1 MLSGNFFADTA
12 EVFELISADFLD
24 QLLEKYALD
33 SVIHITDEHARIIAS
48 TDSVRVGMTSTTAQ
62 YIIQV
67 KHPSVIEREEQQD
80 GHMIYGTPIML
91 NNELRGAVIV
101 HGEASAVQRGIAVR
115 AAFEAAL
122 EYDMYSRTLSNT
134 DERGQ
139 LAWMILSGQVD
150 SSKLISTMNQQE
162 IDPYLLRSVICIKL
176 QFHQTSYF
184 NINLRLGYQSSI
196 EFVRNE
202 AAKRLS
208 ASRYLNMQ
216 DIVFIY
222 DRNTIVVIKSFIPVQ
237 DYSRV
242 YLALDKICQDFI
254 DELESFSAFS
264 FNMAYGN
271 LYTDI
276 ADVKKSFEEAVE
288 TIRIGKKAG
297 RSEQLYILENILF
310 DNIYHHLHAQIL
322 KKLLNPNLKKLE
334 KKDGTLRTELLD
346 CAEHFIDNCMNI
358 SAASEKSSLHR
369 NTIRMRLEKLY
380 ELTGL
385 DPAKNFH
392 DAFIIKMLA
401 VRLRQEPDAK

>member
-1 MLSGNFFADTA
+1 
-12 EVFELISADFLD
+12 LINADFLE
-24 QLLEKYALD
+24 QILEKYASN
-33 SVIHITDEHARIIAS
+33 SVIHITDDHARIIAS
-48 TDSVRVGMTSTTAQ
+48 TDSLRVGMNSSTAQ
-62 YIIQV
+62 YILQV
-67 KHPSVIEREEQQD
+67 KRPSVIEREDEREEQD
-80 GHMIYGTPIML
+80 GYMIYGTPVFL
-91 NNELRGAVIV
+91 NNELNGTVVV
-101 HGEASAVQRGIAVR
+101 HGQASAVQQGSAVR
-115 AAFEAAL
+115 AALEAAL
-122 EYDMYSRTLSNT
+122 EYDLYSRTLSNS

-139 LAWMILSGQVD
+139 LAWLILSGQAD
-150 SSKLISTMNQQE
+150 NGKLISMMNQQE
-162 IDPYLLRSVICIKL
+162 IDPLLLRSVICINL

-196 EFVRNE
+196 EFARSE

-208 ASRYLNMQ
+208 ANRYLNTQ
-216 DIVFIY
+216 DLVFIY
-222 DRNTIVVIKSFIPVQ
+222 DRNTLVVIKSFIPVQ

-254 DELESFSAFS
+254 EELGSFSAFS

-276 ADVKKSFEEAVE
+276 SDVKKSFDEAREV
-288 TIRIGKKAG
+288 IHIGRKAG
-297 RSEQLYILENILF
+297 RTENLYILENILF
-310 DNIYHHLHAQIL
+310 DNVYHHLHVQIL
-322 KKLLNPNLKKLE
+322 QKLLDPNLKKLE

-358 SAASEKSSLHR
+358 SAASEKSQLHR

-392 DAFIIKMLA
+392 DAFTIKMLA
-401 VRLRQEPDAK
+401 VRLRQEL